1 MCSQHNPSPKNIL
14 SAFSLHC
21 VQSPLRRNGGGSTAN
36 IDKYVVQGSA
46 ILLFVFFT
54 AVYFVCFVKI
64 IDLIFRNTLS
74 LFTSILALVC

>member
-14 SAFSLHC
+14 STFSLHC

-74 LFTSILALVC
+74 LFTSILA